1 MPRSRISLQS
11 LHRHTA
17 IQLSL
22 WEATALRAFQKGYMI
37 AMVERIQQM
46 HDHGWGTQEDRAS
59 AVGLPIAFIQSV
71 EAAYEAGTIDPEEIV
86 DQHDLNR
93 EDLAAWRAASERQ
106 AIERVVEVSLE
117 RNAGKLPSWLRE
129 QIQSAEE
136 PELQKWVYVAR
147 DYLHLDDLFPDRE
160 WAYQVLHLPPE
171 PWTEPEENR
180 GIRRAL
186 RLQIMERF
194 GDIPYR
200 LEEAIYHETFSG
212 LLQLSRDV
220 LHANGPEELL
230 TQMSNQRED
239 PEA

>member
-1 MPRSRISLQS
+1 M
-11 LHRHTA
+11 
-17 IQLSL
+17 
-22 WEATALRAFQKGYMI
+22 
-37 AMVERIQQM
+37 
-46 HDHGWGTQEDRAS
+46 
-59 AVGLPIAFIQSV
+59 
-71 EAAYEAGTIDPEEIV
+71 
-86 DQHDLNR
+86 
-93 EDLAAWRAASERQ
+93 
-106 AIERVVEVSLE
+106 
-117 RNAGKLPSWLRE
+117 
-129 QIQSAEE
+129 
-136 PELQKWVYVAR
+136 
-147 DYLHLDDLFPDRE
+147 
-160 WAYQVLHLPPE
+160 

-230 TQMSNQRED
+230 TRMSNPRED